1 MKKLKILIVLAVV
14 SISLSSCDE
23 KRKKKDG
30 FLGIFGDE
38 IPTAPNTNV
47 SPSWEAVND
56 NVKLMDDNLKIML
69 KKAGK

>member
-1 MKKLKILIVLAVV
+1 MKKFKILIMLAVV
-14 SISLSSCDE
+14 SISLSSCGD
-23 KRKKKDG
+23 RAKKDG

-38 IPTAPNTNV
+38 KPTAPNTNV

-69 KKAGK
+69 KKSR